1 MRRRT
6 WSLRP
11 SRINRSFF
19 RASSKLRY
27 VKKPTSSSMKTMG
40 MLSGTETIA
49 QKFASGPMRGQ
60 LPERTG
66 AVNVRQPV
74 AQGDRLLDRPRT
86 SCQEVS
92 SLLSALQQRELN
104 AGRQSRHPR
113 SRERKLHLVAAR
125 HPLPR
130 GLGRDPHLLRGRG
143 RRDPPPSLPPR
154 PLRAADQLQGG
165 LSHRVHGGRR
175 LREVDE
181 VAARLD
187 RAHPGYAL
195 RAARHLHAPRL
206 HAALARPREQVQ
218 VPLPRLGVHEGRRQ
232 LRRPD
237 APAAGARQDRA
248 RRRRPARR
256 RQGVPLPLRA
266 WPVGRSQRVREVHR
280 SLNVPD
286 PEKRRTSLGDIVT
299 NNYVW
304 RSIFRHGYA
313 DTPRNRVLQVSANV
327 WLHLHPSKMRRH
339 GIRYRHTWCAGG
351 LTFLLYLCT
360 VVTGVVLMFYYR
372 PTGEYAYWDVK
383 YLDFDIPFG
392 MIMRNMH
399 RWAAHGMVIFI
410 WLHMFRVFMTG
421 SYKPPREF
429 NWVVGVNLLTLTL
442 LLSFTGYLLP
452 WDQLAI
458 WAVTVG
464 TNMARATPLLGNEGP
479 FGPELG
485 MTPRYDARAL
495 LTAGTV
501 VGSPTLLRF
510 YVLHCIF
517 IPIIASILMILH
529 FWRIRKDG
537 GISGP
542 L

>member
-1 MRRRT
+1 
-6 WSLRP
+6 
-11 SRINRSFF
+11 
-19 RASSKLRY
+19 
-27 VKKPTSSSMKTMG
+27 MKTMG
-40 MLSGTETIA
+40 MLSGTEMIA
-49 QKFASGPMRGQ
+49 QKFSSRPM
-60 LPERTG
+60 ERHKYPSRRR
-66 AVNVRQPV
+66 AVNVRQP
-74 AQGDRLLDRPRT
+74 AARPSCRLDRSR
-86 SCQEVS
+86 SFVS
-92 SLLSALQQRELN
+92 GSGLSSQRFAQRELN
-104 AGRQSRHPR
+104 ARRKSRHPR
-113 SRERKLHLVAAR
+113 SGERQLHLVAAR
-125 HPLPR
+125 SPLPR
-130 GLGRDPHLLRGRG
+130 RVGRHPHLLRGGR
-143 RRDPPPSLPPR
+143 RRDPPAALPAR
-154 PLRAADQLQGG
+154 PLRAAHQLQGG
-165 LSHRVHGGRR
+165 LPDRVHGGRG
-175 LREVDE
+175 LGEVDE
-181 VAARLD
+181 VAARLGGAD
-187 RAHPGYAL
+187 AQHHL
-195 RAARHLHAPRL
+195 RAARYLHAPRL

-218 VPLPRLGVHEGRRQ
+218 VPVPRLGLHQGRRQ
-232 LRRPD
+232 LRGTHAA
-237 APAAGARQDRA
+237 APRA
-248 RRRRPARR
+248 REDHAGRRRAARR
-256 RQGVPLPLRA
+256 RQGLPLQVRA
-266 WPVGRSQRVREVHR
+266 WAVGRSQRVRQVHR
-280 SLNVPD
+280 SLNVPE
-286 PEKRRTSLGDIVT
+286 PENRRTSLGEMLT

-464 TNMARATPLLGNEGP
+464 TNMARATPLLGTEGP
-479 FGPELG
+479 FGPQLG

-501 VGSPTLLRF
+501 VGAPTLLRF